1 MSHLLHMIFI
11 FLLNCVLLFLHQH
24 VGLSTSDDNMR
35 DDDSDF
41 GLDQHATSCVGDIA
55 EDFLGTEGSVIWT
68 TLNLVLR
75 KAKLVQIK
83 KYKQEETR
91 LPK

>member
-41 GLDQHATSCVGDIA
+41 GLDQHAIQH
-55 EDFLGTEGSVIWT
+55 
-68 TLNLVLR
+68 LVWEILL
-75 KAKLVQIK
+75 KIF
-83 KYKQEETR
+83 
-91 LPK
+91 